1 MFITS
6 KGVKINADV
15 NGSLNI
21 FKKAIKNLEQVVQD
35 ELISIP
41 LNTGLV
47 MNPIKINLR
56 TENSIEFLSSLI
68 KSLWNKTLSIKSLI
82 FLIDFNSFLHNWKE
96 ETYICWKYSS

>member
-1 MFITS
+1 LFITS

-21 FKKAIKNLEQVVQD
+21 FKKAIKNLEKVVQD

-56 TENSIEFLSSLI
+56 TDNSTEFLSSLI
-68 KSLWNKTLSIKSLI
+68 KSL
-82 FLIDFNSFLHNWKE
+82 
-96 ETYICWKYSS
+96 

>member
-47 MNPIKINLR
+47 MNPLRVTLRTDLSRINQRYILLKIKINTPLA
-56 TENSIEFLSSLI
+56 
-68 KSLWNKTLSIKSLI
+68 
-82 FLIDFNSFLHNWKE
+82 FNV
-96 ETYICWKYSS
+96 

>member
-21 FKKAIKNLEQVVQD
+21 FKKAIKNLNKVVQD

-56 TENSIEFLSSLI
+56 TDYSIELLCSLI
-68 KSLWNKTLSIKSLI
+68 KSL
-82 FLIDFNSFLHNWKE
+82 
-96 ETYICWKYSS
+96 